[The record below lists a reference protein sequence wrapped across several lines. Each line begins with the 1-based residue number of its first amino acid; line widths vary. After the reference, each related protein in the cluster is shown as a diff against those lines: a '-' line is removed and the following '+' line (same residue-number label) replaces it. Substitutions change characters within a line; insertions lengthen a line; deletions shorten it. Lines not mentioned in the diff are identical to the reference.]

1 MITVITVIT
10 GDTVEVK
17 YSKHAREQI
26 IARGISTNEVKEATQ
41 RGMKHTQQPNK
52 IVSDYKYFSVVY
64 RKIEDV
70 YYIITV
76 KPRW

>member
-1 MITVITVIT
+1 MNI
-10 GDTVEVK
+10 K

-26 IARGISTNEVKEATQ
+26 VARGISVNEVREAIQ
-41 RGMKHTQQPNK
+41 RGIKHMQEPNK
-52 IVSDYKYFSVVY
+52 IVSDHKYFSVVY
-64 RKIEDV
+64 RKIGEI